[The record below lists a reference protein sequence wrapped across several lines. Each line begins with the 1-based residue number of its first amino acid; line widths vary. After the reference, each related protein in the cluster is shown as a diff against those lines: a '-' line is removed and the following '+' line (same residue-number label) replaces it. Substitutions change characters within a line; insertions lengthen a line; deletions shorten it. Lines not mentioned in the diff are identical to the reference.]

1 MRLARASLFCDGRA
15 MIMELS
21 NQTWMVE
28 KDDLFILCDDALNP
42 TRATDSLECAHE
54 RPV

>member
-1 MRLARASLFCDGRA
+1 MRLARASLFCDERA

-28 KDDLFILCDDALNP
+28 KDDLLILYDDALNP
-42 TRATDSLECAHE
+42 ILATYSLECALE
-54 RPV
+54 RHV

>member
-1 MRLARASLFCDGRA
+1 MRLARASLFCDERA

-28 KDDLFILCDDALNP
+28 KDDLFILFDDALSP
-42 TRATDSLECAHE
+42 ILATD
-54 RPV
+54 